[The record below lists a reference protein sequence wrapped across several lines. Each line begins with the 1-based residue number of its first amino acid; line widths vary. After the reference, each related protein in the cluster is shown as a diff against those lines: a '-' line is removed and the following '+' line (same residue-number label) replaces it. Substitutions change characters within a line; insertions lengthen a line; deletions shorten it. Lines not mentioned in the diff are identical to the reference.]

1 MNDSSYKFEVS
12 DTLGRI
18 DSVLVSM
25 LEEVSRN
32 RIQKLIRS
40 GRVKV
45 DGQLIRKPSYKLL
58 GGEILEIYIPKIK
71 ETELIAEHIPL
82 DIVYEDHNLV
92 VVNKAAGMVVHP
104 SVGHDSGTLVNAILA
119 HAPDIEG
126 IGGEMRPGVVHRLD
140 KDTSGIIILAKND
153 RTHQF
158 LQNQFIERTTEKIYY
173 ALVDGIPKSSTG
185 RVEAD
190 IARSKKDRKKMAV
203 FPGGQG
209 REAVTYYRILEQFD
223 KHAYL
228 EVKPETGRTHQIR
241 VHLAFIGIP
250 IAGDRVYGRKKPT
263 IDIKR
268 HFLHAAELRLLI
280 PGETRTRSFLAKL
293 APDLETVLNNIR
305 R

>member
-1 MNDSSYKFEVS
+1 MNDTSYKFEVI

-18 DSVLVSM
+18 DSVLVSN
-25 LEEVSRN
+25 LEGVSRN
-32 RIQKLIRS
+32 RIQKLIRA

-45 DGQLIRKPSYKLL
+45 DGQIMLKPSHKLL
-58 GGEILEIYIPKIK
+58 GGEILELHIPKIK

-92 VVNKAAGMVVHP
+92 VVNKPAGMVVHP

-119 HAPDIEG
+119 HSPDIEG

-140 KDTSGIIILAKND
+140 KDTSGIIIIAKND

-158 LQNQFIERTTEKIYY
+158 LQNQFIERKVEKIYY

-185 RVEAD
+185 RIEAA

-203 FPGGQG
+203 FPEGQG
-209 REAVTYYRILEQFD
+209 REAVTYYQVMEQFD

-241 VHLAFIGIP
+241 VHLEFIGIP
-250 IAGDRVYGRKKPT
+250 IVGDRVYGRKKPT
-263 IDIKR
+263 LNIRR

-280 PGETRTRSFLAKL
+280 PGETRVRSFLVKL
-293 APDLETVLNNIR
+293 APDLETALNNIR

>member
-1 MNDSSYKFEVS
+1 MNDTSYKFEII

-18 DSVLVSM
+18 DSVLVSN
-25 LEEVSRN
+25 LEGVSRN
-32 RIQKLIRS
+32 RIQKLIKA

-45 DGQLIRKPSYKLL
+45 DGQIMLKPSHKLL
-58 GGEILEIYIPKIK
+58 GGEILEIHIPKIK

-82 DIVYEDHNLV
+82 DIIYEDHNLV
-92 VVNKAAGMVVHP
+92 VVNKPAGMVVHP

-119 HAPDIEG
+119 HSPDIEG

-158 LQNQFIERTTEKIYY
+158 LQNQFIERKVEKIYY

-185 RVEAD
+185 RIEAA

-203 FPGGQG
+203 FPEGQG
-209 REAVTYYRILEQFD
+209 REAVTYYQVLEQFD

-250 IAGDRVYGRKKPT
+250 IAGDRIYGRKKPT
-263 IDIKR
+263 LNIRR

-280 PGETRTRSFLAKL
+280 PGETSVRSFLVKL
-293 APDLETVLNNIR
+293 APDLETALKNIR

>member
-12 DTLGRI
+12 DTLGRL
-18 DSVLVSM
+18 DSVLVSN
-25 LEEVSRN
+25 LDGVSRN
-32 RIQKLIRS
+32 RIQKLIRE

-45 DGQLIRKPSYKLL
+45 DGQIILKPSRKLL
-58 GGEILEIYIPKIK
+58 GGEILEIDIPRIK
-71 ETELIAEHIPL
+71 KTELIAEHIPL

-92 VVNKAAGMVVHP
+92 VVNKPAGMVVHP

-119 HAPDIEG
+119 HSPDIEG
-126 IGGEMRPGVVHRLD
+126 IGGEKRPGVVHRLD
-140 KDTSGIIILAKND
+140 KDTSGIIIFAKND
-153 RTHQF
+153 HTHQF
-158 LQNQFIERTTEKIYY
+158 LQNQFSERKVEKIYY
-173 ALVDGIPKSSTG
+173 ALVDGIPKSSAGKIDAT
-185 RVEAD
+185 
-190 IARSKKDRKKMAV
+190 IARSKKYRKKMAV

-209 REAVTYYRILEQFD
+209 REAVTYYRVLEQFD

-280 PGETRTRSFLAKL
+280 PGETSARSFLAKL
-293 APDLETVLNNIR
+293 APDLETVLNKIR

>member
-1 MNDSSYKFEVS
+1 MNDTSYKFEVI

-18 DSVLVSM
+18 DSVLVSN
-25 LEEVSRN
+25 LEGVSRN
-32 RIQKLIRS
+32 RIQKLIRA

-45 DGQLIRKPSYKLL
+45 DGQIMLKPSHKLL
-58 GGEILEIYIPKIK
+58 GGEILEIHIPKIK

-92 VVNKAAGMVVHP
+92 VVNKPAGMVVHP

-119 HAPDIEG
+119 HSPDIEG

-140 KDTSGIIILAKND
+140 KDTSGIIIIAKND

-158 LQNQFIERTTEKIYY
+158 LQNQFIERKVEKIYY

-185 RVEAD
+185 RIEAA

-203 FPGGQG
+203 FPEGQG
-209 REAVTYYRILEQFD
+209 REAVTYYQVMEQFD

-241 VHLAFIGIP
+241 VHLEFIGIP
-250 IAGDRVYGRKKPT
+250 IVGDRVYGRKKPT
-263 IDIKR
+263 LNIRR

-280 PGETRTRSFLAKL
+280 PGETRVRSFLVKL
-293 APDLETVLNNIR
+293 APDLETALNNIR

>member
-1 MNDSSYKFEVS
+1 MNDTSYKFEVI

-18 DSVLVSM
+18 DSVLVSN
-25 LEEVSRN
+25 LEGVSRN
-32 RIQKLIRS
+32 RIQKLIKA

-45 DGQLIRKPSYKLL
+45 DGQIMLKPSHKLL
-58 GGEILEIYIPKIK
+58 GGEILEIHIPKIK

-82 DIVYEDHNLV
+82 DIIYEDHNLV
-92 VVNKAAGMVVHP
+92 VVNKPAGMVVHP

-119 HAPDIEG
+119 HSPDIEG

-158 LQNQFIERTTEKIYY
+158 LQNQFIERKVEKIYY

-185 RVEAD
+185 RIEAA

-203 FPGGQG
+203 FPEGQG
-209 REAVTYYRILEQFD
+209 REAVTYYQVLEQFD

-250 IAGDRVYGRKKPT
+250 IAGDRIYGRKKPT
-263 IDIKR
+263 LNIRR

-280 PGETRTRSFLAKL
+280 PGETSVRSFLVKL
-293 APDLETVLNNIR
+293 APDLETALKNIR